1 MMITTLLIAVPT
13 GIKIFSWLGT
23 LYFGKIHT
31 YSTAML
37 FALAFIVT
45 FTIGGISGVMLGMV
59 PIDIHVSDTYFIVAH
74 IHFVLFGGSVFTIFA
89 GIYHWFPKI
98 TGRMY
103 DEKLGRVHF
112 WGTLLG
118 TWGTFIPMHWIGM
131 DGMPRRVA
139 DYASQFGNWNLLI
152 SCFAFMLGAVQLV
165 FLYNM
170 IVSWRFG
177 PRAAANPWRANSI
190 EWQVSS
196 PPPIFNF
203 DRDSARGRRSLRVR
217 RAGRPARDHGRRIG
231 RGPGRA
237 GACSGGFVMSET
249 SGARPLLV
257 FLNEVAGGR
266 KLLKAVSERAEG
278 VPFVAV
284 AAPQNQPAVG
294 QLIDSGELRDA
305 ARARVEVT
313 MAILSAYGVESVGE
327 VMDPEPSLALDD
339 AVRAHE
345 PGEVLLSCASG
356 TRFGFTRKDL
366 VAWAGDR
373 FEPDVTVTH
382 IPVRISDDSISW
394 EKSHTLVV
402 ASQTV
407 AAPDLVGRLKERA
420 AGHPHRYTII
430 CPRTEDVTE
439 PEIVRDLASTL
450 AELYRADI
458 DATGQPMSPD
468 PFHAVQNAIE
478 HYSVD
483 EVLIST
489 FAGET
494 SRWLEDDLIGRVRE
508 ITEKTVEHLEVGR
521 PAAAVAAAVAEG
533 GES

>member
-1 MMITTLLIAVPT
+1 MT
-13 GIKIFSWLGT
+13 
-23 LYFGKIHT
+23 
-31 YSTAML
+31 
-37 FALAFIVT
+37 
-45 FTIGGISGVMLGMV
+45 
-59 PIDIHVSDTYFIVAH
+59 
-74 IHFVLFGGSVFTIFA
+74 
-89 GIYHWFPKI
+89 
-98 TGRMY
+98 
-103 DEKLGRVHF
+103 E
-112 WGTLLG
+112 
-118 TWGTFIPMHWIGM
+118 
-131 DGMPRRVA
+131 
-139 DYASQFGNWNLLI
+139 AS
-152 SCFAFMLGAVQLV
+152 
-165 FLYNM
+165 
-170 IVSWRFG
+170 
-177 PRAAANPWRANSI
+177 
-190 EWQVSS
+190 E
-196 PPPIFNF
+196 
-203 DRDSARGRRSLRVR
+203 
-217 RAGRPARDHGRRIG
+217 
-231 RGPGRA
+231 
-237 GACSGGFVMSET
+237 
-249 SGARPLLV
+249 ARPLLV

-266 KLLKAVSERAEG
+266 KLLKAVSERAEK

-313 MAILSAYGVESVGE
+313 MSILSEYGVESVGE

-373 FEPDVTVTH
+373 FEPDITVTH
-382 IPVRISDDSISW
+382 IPVRIADDSISW

-407 AAPDLVGRLKERA
+407 AAPDLVSRLKERA

-430 CPRTEDVTE
+430 CPRSEDVSE
-439 PEIVRDLASTL
+439 AEIVRDLASTL

-468 PFHAVQNAIE
+468 PFHAVRNAIE
-478 HYSVD
+478 HYKID

-494 SRWLEDDLIGRVRE
+494 SRWLEGDLIGRVRDSSG
-508 ITEKTVEHLEVGR
+508 KTVEHLEVGR

-533 GES
+533 GETI